1 MTRDEKLQ
9 QYAQL
14 LVRVGMNVQQGQ
26 PVFIRTTVDAVDFTR
41 RIVKEAYEA
50 GASDVRVKYADP
62 ILKRYAYEYE
72 PQDFFEQEVKAYDVE
87 ERMDY
92 ATRGASN
99 LALLTEDPDLLN
111 GIDANKLKATQLR
124 YGQAF
129 KPYMIQ
135 SQKNAFPW
143 LVAAY
148 PSVDWAKRVYPDLD
162 EQAAFDKFL
171 DDILTI
177 VRVDGNDPVE
187 NWRVHTQQLKDRAA
201 WLNNKAYKSLHFKS
215 EGTDLRI
222 GLPDNHIWEEPT
234 SFTPDGQAFVANIP
248 TEEVFTAPHNQ
259 QVDGYVSN
267 TLPLSYNGTII
278 DGFKLTFEKGRVVD
292 FQAEQGEDVLRSL
305 LDTDEGARRL
315 GEVALVPD
323 DSPISNRNTIFYNTL
338 FDENAS
344 CHIALGSAYAFNI
357 QGGTEMDDAT
367 LAEHGLN
374 DSLTHV
380 DFMIGSAD
388 LNIYGMTAEGQVEA
402 IFENGNWANPL

>member
-1 MTRDEKLQ
+1 MSREEKLQ

-14 LVRVGMNVQQGQ
+14 LVRVGMNVQPGQ
-26 PVFIRTTVDAVDFTR
+26 PVYIRSSVDAVDFTR

-50 GASDVRVKYADP
+50 GASDVRVKYRDP
-62 ILKRYAYEYE
+62 TLKRYAYLYE
-72 PQDFFEQEVKAYDVE
+72 PLEFFEQEVKDYDVN

-92 ATRGASN
+92 ANRGASN
-99 LALLTEDPDLLN
+99 LSLLSEDPDLLN
-111 GIDANKLKATQLR
+111 GIDSDKLKATQLR

-148 PSVDWAKRVYPDLD
+148 PSVDWAKRVYPELD
-162 EQAAFDKFL
+162 DQAAFDTFL
-171 DDILTI
+171 DDILAI

-187 NWRVHTQQLKDRAA
+187 NWRVHTEQLKERAA
-201 WLNNKAYKSLHFKS
+201 WLNDKAYQALHFVSK
-215 EGTDLRI
+215 GTDLRI

-234 SFTPDGQAFVANIP
+234 SYTPDGQAFVANIP
-248 TEEVFTAPHNQ
+248 TEEVFTAPHRER
-259 QVDGYVSN
+259 VDGYVSN

-278 DGFKLTFEKGRVVD
+278 DGFKLTFEQGHVVD
-292 FQAEQGEDVLRSL
+292 FEAEKGEEVLRSL
-305 LDTDEGARRL
+305 LETDEGARRL

-344 CHIALGSAYAFNI
+344 CHIALGSAYAFNLK
-357 QGGTEMDDAT
+357 GGTEMDDET
-367 LAEHGLN
+367 LEKHGLN

-388 LNIYGMTAEGQVEA
+388 LNIYGVSADGQEEPV
-402 IFENGNWANPL
+402 FENGNWVTLN

>member
-1 MTRDEKLQ
+1 MPRNEKLQ
-9 QYAQL
+9 QYARL
-14 LVRVGMNVQQGQ
+14 LVRVGMNVQPGQ

-50 GASDVRVKYADP
+50 GASDVRVNYADP

-72 PQDFFEQEVKAYDVE
+72 QQSFFEQDVKAYDVE

-92 ATRGASN
+92 ASRGASN

-111 GIDANKLKATQLR
+111 GIDAQKIKATQLR

-129 KPYMIQ
+129 KPYMILP
-135 SQKNAFPW
+135 QKNAFPW

-148 PSVDWAKRVYPDLD
+148 PSVDWAKRVYPDLED
-162 EQAAFDKFL
+162 QEAVERFL
-171 DDILTI
+171 DDILAI
-177 VRVDGNDPVE
+177 VRIDGNDPVE
-187 NWRVHTQQLKDRAA
+187 NWHKHTQQLKARAA
-201 WLNNKAYKSLHFKS
+201 WLNDKAYQALHFVS
-215 EGTDLRI
+215 SGTDLRI
-222 GLPDNHIWEEPT
+222 GLPEQHIWEEPT
-234 SFTPDGQAFVANIP
+234 SYTPDGQAFVANIP
-248 TEEVFTAPHNQ
+248 TEEVFTAPHCQ
-259 QVDGYVSN
+259 KVDGYVSN

-278 DGFKLTFEKGRVVD
+278 DGFKLTFEQGRVVD
-292 FQAEQGEDVLRSL
+292 FQAEQGEEVLRSL
-305 LDTDEGARRL
+305 LDTDEGSRRL

-367 LAEHGLN
+367 LAQHGLN

-388 LNIYGMTAEGQVEA
+388 LNIYGVTADGQEEI
-402 IFENGNWANPL
+402 IFENGNWAINH